1 MELRALFA
9 FSRSSGSGSNLSMTM
24 GAGGRTWVARLL
36 VFAGMASL
44 NNSCG
49 GKKQSVLNVL
59 YAASVVHSYEF
70 LIDIVNIKI
79 PSFSKN
85 YTVKKRNPI

>member
-1 MELRALFA
+1 MKLMELRALFT

-49 GKKQSVLNVL
+49 GKKQSALNVL
-59 YAASVVHSYEF
+59 YAATVVHSY

-79 PSFSKN
+79 PCFSKN
-85 YTVKKRNPI
+85 YTVKK